1 MIRPKDVF
9 FRAAQKRR
17 TEINKD
23 FCSFTREKEKRWP
36 KKRAKIIISRAEA
49 FFILVQTAPL
59 FSICFFGEK
68 CLEQI
73 LKHTLPIFYSV
84 WELKKLHSR
93 LWLKTMQRN
102 LSFVHHMWCCLSVP
116 QRAEKEK
123 ERAGRQSGA
132 NGLIIVDR
140 RREKKHF
147 QRQSLLQPF
156 TRLGRGDSTRLTD
169 RNFSLFP
176 SLSPSAIRFSTR
188 LENWSEEEQEI
199 YFRIRP
205 TEFLF
210 PFFLSPEFL
219 FTRGKY
225 SAATNRLE
233 HDQSVFRGLLLKRDI
248 SKSHCGL
255 MRDMQKAFSAEK
267 ASKKT

>member
-116 QRAEKEK
+116 QRGEKEK

-169 RNFSLFP
+169 RNFSLSFFI
-176 SLSPSAIRFSTR
+176 AIRNSIFDSTR
-188 LENWSEEEQEI
+188 ELKWRGARN
-199 YFRIRP
+199 
-205 TEFLF
+205 LF
-210 PFFLSPEFL
+210 PNSTDGISFPL
-219 FTRGKY
+219 FSFSRVPLYSGK
-225 SAATNRLE
+225 
-233 HDQSVFRGLLLKRDI
+233 I
-248 SKSHCGL
+248 
-255 MRDMQKAFSAEK
+255 
-267 ASKKT
+267 